1 MVRNP
6 NLLDDRSSLPKVA
19 RVDTSFEES
28 GDCIDEEEE
37 ESIDEEEEEFD
48 EEDIHEVRQY

>member
-1 MVRNP
+1 M
-6 NLLDDRSSLPKVA
+6 DDRSSLPKVA